1 MDKETL
7 VRSDVE
13 IGGLVLNALSRD
25 RIPVTLCVWNY
36 VPQLEEWQLVIAT
49 PWYDT
54 RGPREANDR
63 VLAALSTAGIYQS
76 VPIRRLLVLS
86 PHDPIVRALERDVQ
100 TKTEGELLVIRD
112 DQNHPTMGRHY
123 SVIFTPFASSHGAV
137 PVRKIMGVEQLR
149 QFLGTQL
156 RVWPTLVDEAIKE
169 LDRRASASLHVQLTH
184 KEARRLGLA

>member
-7 VRSDVE
+7 VKSDLE

-63 VLAALSTAGIYQS
+63 VLAALATAGIYQS
-76 VPIRRLLVLS
+76 VPIRRLVVLS
-86 PHDPIVRALERDVQ
+86 PHDPLARDLEHDVQ
-100 TKTEGELLVIRD
+100 TKTEGELFIMRE

-123 SVIFTPFASSHGAV
+123 SAIFTPFASSQGAV
-137 PVRKIMGVEQLR
+137 PVKRIIGVEQLR
-149 QFLGTQL
+149 HFLGSQL
-156 RVWPTLVDEAIKE
+156 QIWPSLVNEAIEE
-169 LDRRASASLHVQLTH
+169 LDRRGSASLHIQLMH
-184 KEARRLGLA
+184 KEARRFGLA